1 VIESKGLER
10 LGFKPEIDFSLRN
23 DGHGTYIQRWSS
35 QLPQPSEQE
44 IEAAFAEVLAEE
56 ISTQYQRDRAAEYPS
71 IEALVVALWEG
82 VVEERMSAV
91 TALEAIRQEIKA
103 RYPKP

>member
-1 VIESKGLER
+1 MIESKGLER

-56 ISTQYQRDRAAEYPS
+56 ISTQYQRDRKAEYPS
-71 IEALVVALWEG
+71 IEELAVALAELQEG
-82 VVEERMSAV
+82 RSEMWDEV
-91 TALEAIRQEIKA
+91 TQKRTEVKA
-103 RYPKP
+103 KYPKPE